1 MQDGQL
7 LADGILRI
15 SRSNLRKV
23 LVSHMPSDIVRWG
36 TACTSAVPAANAGGK
51 VQLGFADGSTTEC
64 DLLVVADGSSSKLRT
79 SLLPHEPNNYAGVC
93 MLMVS

>member
-1 MQDGQL
+1 MRVSLLQDGQSV
-7 LADGILRI
+7 ADGILRI

-51 VQLGFADGSTTEC
+51 IQLGFADGSTTEC
-64 DLLVVADGSSSKLRT
+64 DGGRIKQQVAD
-79 SLLPHEPNNYAGVC
+79 EPVAT
-93 MLMVS
+93 